1 MSQELR
7 DELGNYHIGGKKYKS
22 ITTILKEEMP
32 HMALDAWKERT
43 PNWPSIGKKAAI
55 YGTFMHM
62 KIQELVTGTHP
73 EVPKDF
79 KLSEWCDME
88 MALELD
94 DRVEQWMNLGL
105 NIGTPNITEH
115 TVVIE
120 RHDEDGIV
128 MAAGT
133 LDYFGPV
140 DGMVVIGDW
149 KSSKRPQESHRIQLG
164 AYYLGMLAEGKEAQ
178 EGQIWYIRRNNADI
192 IELEKDELEEEGEK
206 FLELGKR
213 SYARMVS

>member
-1 MSQELR
+1 MWRNGRTPYSRIPEKIGGKQMSQELR

-62 KIQELVTGTHP
+62 KIQELVTGTHQ
-73 EVPKDF
+73 EVPKNF

-88 MALELD
+88 MAQELD
-94 DRVEQWMNLGL
+94 DRVEQWLNLGL

-115 TVVIE
+115 TVVVE

-133 LDYFGPV
+133 LDYFGLKFSNFTGQFFFL
-140 DGMVVIGDW
+140 DH
-149 KSSKRPQESHRIQLG
+149 SSQSNAFMHSLIAILIDFLFRIVSNLIF
-164 AYYLGMLAEGKEAQ
+164 
-178 EGQIWYIRRNNADI
+178 QIAW
-192 IELEKDELEEEGEK
+192 
-206 FLELGKR
+206 
-213 SYARMVS
+213 